1 VTKVQRQG
9 RNTGSSIHTLPSGC
23 VQGCTWMEPISTF
36 RRVFAK
42 LTMPFISKY
51 KLSTSNPF
59 GLGRLV
65 SGGRVTVPPF
75 SSETAIGWSSM
86 TCSTKAPGQLR
97 KQHMCSLHRPILG
110 YFLLSHRN
118 KAGTPC
124 YLLVRERWAKH
135 ALRTMVSSVESRLSR
150 VTAVSCIQC
159 QRYTHLPDGLDRY
172 HSVVHQRTRRTFH
185 PP

>member
-1 VTKVQRQG
+1 
-9 RNTGSSIHTLPSGC
+9 
-23 VQGCTWMEPISTF
+23 MEPISTF

-86 TCSTKAPGQLR
+86 TCSTKAPGQFA
-97 KQHMCSLHRPILG
+97 Q
-110 YFLLSHRN
+110 
-118 KAGTPC
+118 T
-124 YLLVRERWAKH
+124 
-135 ALRTMVSSVESRLSR
+135 
-150 VTAVSCIQC
+150 
-159 QRYTHLPDGLDRY
+159 THVQSAQTNFGIFF
-172 HSVVHQRTRRTFH
+172 TK
-185 PP
+185 PPK